1 MKGKIVKSLLATGM
15 TLTMLMTTACGGQ
28 VSETQSSGEQ
38 GETTESQLEDA
49 QEDKKQEA
57 EKQGETAQTDEGEEV
72 YVDNPDRSDEG
83 YVLIWSDEFEGEA
96 LDKTKWFCQIG
107 TGASEGLTDWGNQEL
122 EYYTD
127 REENVRVEN
136 GELIIT
142 AVEEEKRYGGK
153 LFTSARIRTITDE
166 DEVLFSTKYGRVEA
180 RIKLPA
186 GEGLWPAFWMLPV
199 DDSIYKKWAASGE
212 IDIMEARGR
221 VPDRV
226 EGTIH
231 YGQNWPNNVY
241 KGEEFVF
248 PEDTDTTEY
257 HLYSLEWEPGVLR
270 WYVDDECYHTTEQWF
285 SKGSASATDYT
296 YPAPFDVP
304 YYILLNLAVGGTF
317 DLEANPYGTEYPAQM
332 KVDYVRVY
340 QKEEGYAPV
349 SSDAVIKADNKDKE
363 GFEQYAASYTD
374 GEFMA
379 DPEFATMNLEPIED
393 TNKGIIPESKDW
405 QFAVGNFGGQAKA
418 SVETLEEGN
427 FAKIEISSGGTQSY
441 AIQLIQH
448 MPMIEGYSYM
458 VSFDAKASAER
469 NFFVS
474 PSGDLDNAW
483 EKYGLYEASVGT
495 EVSNHNFVF
504 EMNSKT
510 DPTARLEFNL
520 GNKGGTVWIG
530 NVSVTELKS
539 EDGLDHDMKKA
550 PLSDG
555 NRIYNGTFD
564 QGVQRIAFW
573 HMTDMEASIPDF
585 VTAED
590 GSEDYSRMAQLK
602 AVGTEACLYQNGIQ
616 VNGGADYTMSMDM
629 YGENAMEIKV
639 CLIGSDGTVYLE
651 DVLTYDGSGEKMNS
665 ALTFRVPDGIK
676 DDNAVVEIQIPEESS
691 IQVDNVY
698 MGIIKE

>member
-1 MKGKIVKSLLATGM
+1 MKGKVVKRLLAAGLSM
-15 TLTMLMTTACGGQ
+15 TMILASACGGQ
-28 VSETQSSGEQ
+28 TAETQTTASQEAAEETQTASQAAEEEMTTAGE
-38 GETTESQLEDA
+38 GEDA
-49 QEDKKQEA
+49 
-57 EKQGETAQTDEGEEV
+57 
-72 YVDNPDRSDEG
+72 YVDDPDRSDEG
-83 YVLIWSDEFEGEA
+83 FKLVWSDEFDGEE
-96 LDKTKWFCQIG
+96 LDKTKWSCQIG
-107 TGASEGLTDWGNQEL
+107 TGTSEGLTDWGNQEL

-127 REENVRVEN
+127 KEQNVRVEN

-142 AVEEEKRYGGK
+142 AIEEEERVGGK

-180 RIKLPA
+180 RMKLPE

-199 DDSIYKKWAASGE
+199 DDSIYNEWASSGE

-241 KGEEFVF
+241 KGQEFVL
-248 PEDTDTTEY
+248 PEGTDITEY
-257 HLYSLEWEPGVLR
+257 HLYSLEWEPGELR
-270 WYVDDECYHTTEQWF
+270 WYVDDECYHSTEQWF
-285 SKGSASATDYT
+285 SKGPASATDYT

-304 YYILLNLAVGGTF
+304 FYILLNLAVGGTF
-317 DLEANPYGTEYPAQM
+317 DLESNPYGTEYPAEM
-332 KVDYVRVY
+332 KVDFVRVY
-340 QKEEGYAPV
+340 QKEEGYAPI
-349 SSDAVIKADNKDKE
+349 SNEEVIQADNKDKE
-363 GFEQYAASYTD
+363 GFEQYAASYAD
-374 GEFMA
+374 GEFMT

-393 TNKGIIPESKDW
+393 TNNGIIPESKDW

-418 SVETLEEGN
+418 SVETLDEGN

-448 MPMIEGYSYM
+448 MPMVEGYSYM
-458 VSFDAKASAER
+458 VSFDAKASVER
-469 NFFVS
+469 NFYVS

-483 EKYGLYEASVGT
+483 EKYGFYEATVGT

-504 EMNSKT
+504 EMNSET

-573 HMTDMEASIPDF
+573 HMTDMEALIPDY
-585 VTAED
+585 VLAED

-602 AVGTEACLYQNGIQ
+602 ATGAESSLYQNGIQ
-616 VNGGADYTMSMDM
+616 VNGGADYTMSMDL
-629 YGENAMEIKV
+629 YGESAAEVNV
-639 CLIGSDGTVYLE
+639 RLIGADDIVYLDE
-651 DVLTYDGSGEKMNS
+651 VFSYDGSGEKKNF
-665 ALTFRVPDGIK
+665 ALTFSIPEGIK
-676 DDNAVVEIQIPEESS
+676 DDNAVMEIRIPEESS
-691 IQVDNVY
+691 IWIDDVY
-698 MGIIKE
+698 MGMVKD